1 MGYIEDMRNLVGNQP
16 LILIGS
22 HAIIVNEN
30 NEILLQL
37 RTDFNRW
44 GIIGGALEYNETLED
59 ALKREVYEETGLII
73 KNQNYSV
80 HTQDQISFK
89 SIQMAIKYTVY
100 SLFIFAANFTVSL
113 YVIKQNQKNYV
124 SFRLMN
130 YLVLFI
136 QLLRGFFAIFITPIK
151 DKNKTASSPVMI
163 MRNEVVHVR
172 SLSQSDFLQDH
183 LLHFHSNHP
192 L

>member
-73 KNQNYSV
+73 KNPELFRTYSGP
-80 HTQDQISFK
+80 DFFQIYPNS
-89 SIQMAIKYTVY
+89 STRCTRCLYLPRIQ
-100 SLFIFAANFTVSL
+100 
-113 YVIKQNQKNYV
+113 
-124 SFRLMN
+124 R
-130 YLVLFI
+130 
-136 QLLRGFFAIFITPIK
+136 
-151 DKNKTASSPVMI
+151 
-163 MRNEVVHVR
+163 
-172 SLSQSDFLQDH
+172 
-183 LLHFHSNHP
+183 
-192 L
+192 

>member
-1 MGYIEDMRNLVGNQP
+1 MGYIEDMRNLVGNHP

-22 HAIIVNEN
+22 HAIILNEN

-73 KNQNYSV
+73 KIQNYSV
-80 HTQDQISFK
+80 HIQDQISFK
-89 SIQMAIKYTVY
+89 STQTAIKYTVY
-100 SLFIFAANFTVSL
+100 SLFIFAENFTVSL
-113 YVIKQNQKNYV
+113 YAIKQNQKNYV

-151 DKNKTASSPVMI
+151 DKIKQPHSP
-163 MRNEVVHVR
+163 
-172 SLSQSDFLQDH
+172 S
-183 LLHFHSNHP
+183 
-192 L
+192 

>member
-1 MGYIEDMRNLVGNQP
+1 MGYIEDMRNLVGNHP

-73 KNQNYSV
+73 KNPKLFRTYSGPGYFQIYPNGDQV
-80 HTQDQISFK
+80 HGVLVVYICREFHGELKCDQTESK
-89 SIQMAIKYTVY
+89 E
-100 SLFIFAANFTVSL
+100 
-113 YVIKQNQKNYV
+113 
-124 SFRLMN
+124 
-130 YLVLFI
+130 
-136 QLLRGFFAIFITPIK
+136 LRFFPFDELPITLHPI
-151 DKNKTASSPVMI
+151 I
-163 MRNEVVHVR
+163 EGILR
-172 SLSQSDFLQDH
+172 DFH
-183 LLHFHSNHP
+183 HSN
-192 L
+192 